1 MKVLL
6 VKPPSDMH
14 VVLPPIGLG
23 YLASSLKKSDAS
35 FEVSIVDC
43 LKQGYGVVRFRQYL
57 ERAKPDVVGFTA
69 FTMEIASALKCAA
82 AVKDYN
88 PGIITIVGGA
98 HVSAAPQEVLGNR
111 NIDFIF
117 RGEAEE
123 SLPLFLKRL
132 GTNDFHGIGGLGY
145 KENNAF
151 RFNEIKLAEDL
162 DALVF
167 PDYELMKFR
176 EYPRMYFTKRF
187 PAAPILTSRGC
198 PYDCTFCSAHKI
210 SGRKWR
216 FRSPENIIAE
226 IKMLYGKYGIREI
239 SIWDDNFALD
249 RDRAL
254 KFCRLLKEAD
264 LDLIWWCP
272 NGVSLHTVDEEL
284 LTAMKDSG
292 CYAVAFGVE
301 SGSEKVLEDMKKKL
315 SLEKLKDTVSLAHR
329 MGFRTQGFFIIG
341 YPVEEEG
348 DILKTIR
355 LSKEL
360 PFSRASFCLFQP
372 LVGSE
377 IYERLMAAKQL
388 PPDLDSKNCEYSKP
402 SVPTSGVAD
411 LRRLKRWQRKAIA
424 EFYLRPGIFLRF
436 LRENMS
442 FDQLRELT
450 VMVRKYIFSR

>member
-1 MKVLL
+1 
-6 VKPPSDMH
+6 MH

-23 YLASSLKKSDAS
+23 YLASSLKRSDAS
-35 FEVSIVDC
+35 IEVSIVDC
-43 LKQGYGVVRFRQYL
+43 LKQGYDVLRFRGYL
-57 ERAKPDVVGFTA
+57 EKANPDVVGFTA

-82 AVKDYN
+82 AAKNYN
-88 PGIITIVGGA
+88 PRIITIVGGA
-98 HVSAAPQEVLGNR
+98 HASASPQEVLRDR
-111 NIDFIF
+111 NVDFIF

-123 SLPLFLKRL
+123 SLPLFLKKL
-132 GTNDFHGIGGLGY
+132 GANDFHGIGGLGY
-145 KENNAF
+145 KENNTF
-151 RFNEIKLAEDL
+151 RFNEIQPVEDL
-162 DALVF
+162 DALAF

-226 IKMLYGKYGIREI
+226 IKMLHGKYGIREV
-239 SIWDDNFALD
+239 SIWDDNFALSKE
-249 RDRAL
+249 RAL

-284 LTAMKDSG
+284 LAAMKASG

-301 SGSEKVLEDMKKKL
+301 SGSERVLKDMKKKL
-315 SLEKLKDTVSLAHR
+315 SLEKLRDTVSLAHK

-341 YPVEEEG
+341 YPIEEER

-372 LVGSE
+372 LAGSE
-377 IYERLMAAKQL
+377 IYERLVTAKQL
-388 PPDLDSKNCEYSKP
+388 PLDLDSKDCEYSKP
-402 SVPTSGVAD
+402 SIPTSGVSD
-411 LRRLKRWQRKAIA
+411 LMRLKRWQRRAIS
-424 EFYLRPGIFLRF
+424 EFYLRPGIFLGL
-436 LRENMS
+436 LRENLS
-442 FDQLRELT
+442 FDQLRELA
-450 VMVRKYIFSR
+450 VMAGKYIFQPEVKKERTVN